1 MKIIFYG
8 IPRSKKN
15 SQQIFRGKAGRPF
28 ITQSQQY
35 KEYERSCLRQILPK
49 HVQRID
55 YSVNVQMVFYMPTKR
70 KCDLGNLQAACLDI
84 LVKGNVLKDDNHTIV
99 TTMDGS
105 RVFYDKEHPRVEI
118 EVLPIADI

>member
-35 KEYERSCLRQILPK
+35 KEYERSCLRQLLPK
-49 HVQRID
+49 HIRKID
-55 YSVNVQMVFYMPTKR
+55 YPVNVQMVFFMPTKR

-99 TTMDGS
+99 TAMDGS
-105 RVFYDKEHPRVEI
+105 RVFYDKDHPRVEI
-118 EVLPIADI
+118 EILPIADI